1 MRFRGAVDYAR
12 LTALAQETVTAAQ
25 RRLPAEVR
33 EPARAVPVCFEPVPN
48 DAILAE
54 GWEPDILGLF
64 VGHEHGGELRDDPA
78 PLPPQILLF
87 IENLWDF
94 AEGDMEIFRDE
105 VRLTYLHELGHYL
118 GWDEEEV
125 ARRGLE

>member
-1 MRFRGAVDYAR
+1 MEFAR
-12 LTALAQETVTAAQ
+12 LSHLAQSVVAAAR
-25 RRLPAEVR
+25 RRLPSEVR
-33 EPARAVPVCFEPVPN
+33 TAADAVPVCFEPVPN
-48 DAILAE
+48 EGILAE

-64 VGHEHGGELRDDPA
+64 VGHEHGGELGDGA

-87 IENLWDF
+87 LENIWEF
-94 AEGDMEIFRDE
+94 AGGDEEIFRDE

-118 GWDEEEV
+118 GWDEDEV